1 MFYYA
6 QNVLFLVIPRRNDE
20 GSQCRAEGT
29 VTHFILSE
37 AKDPPQ
43 DETIRDPSQA
53 RDDLRMA
60 RSLAPLRMTSALERG
75 AVRVAI
81 IGCGSMGLLGHLPAC
96 QAEGI
101 EVVAA
106 ADPMPARLAMFR
118 DAAGLT
124 DADCATDPAE
134 VLDP

>member
-1 MFYYA
+1 
-6 QNVLFLVIPRRNDE
+6 
-20 GSQCRAEGT
+20 
-29 VTHFILSE
+29 
-37 AKDPPQ
+37 
-43 DETIRDPSQA
+43 
-53 RDDLRMA
+53 
-60 RSLAPLRMTSALERG
+60 MTSALERG

-106 ADPMPARLAMFR
+106 VDPMPARLAMFR

-134 VLDP
+134 VLDRSDIDAVIVASPPAFRPAKIGRASCRERV